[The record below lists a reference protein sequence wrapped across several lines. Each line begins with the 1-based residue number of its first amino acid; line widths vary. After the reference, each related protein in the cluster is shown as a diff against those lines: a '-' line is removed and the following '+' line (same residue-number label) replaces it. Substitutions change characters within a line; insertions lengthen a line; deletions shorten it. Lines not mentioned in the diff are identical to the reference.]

1 MLALAY
7 PALEIPQ
14 PKTPAR
20 RAKTRPQRM
29 ESSAAELLDNQR
41 MEFE

>member
-7 PALEIPQ
+7 PALQIPQ

-20 RAKTRPQRM
+20 HAEKRAQRTKVRQP
-29 ESSAAELLDNQR
+29 NFQ
-41 MEFE
+41 